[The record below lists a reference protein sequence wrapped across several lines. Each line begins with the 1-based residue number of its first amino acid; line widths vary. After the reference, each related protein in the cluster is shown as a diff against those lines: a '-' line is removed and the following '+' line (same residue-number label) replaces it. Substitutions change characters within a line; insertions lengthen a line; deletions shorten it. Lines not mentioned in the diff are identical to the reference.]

1 MSREKDVALVAITET
16 FGVFDP
22 NGYII
27 ACRGPKLYPADAR
40 HKVCAFEQE
49 CEDDANISRIGDV
62 PLVKDFRGKAVGL
75 YIWEGEVK
83 YPDPEELGEF
93 DTSAPDLEG
102 EIRDATVED
111 LVAFGMLK
119 AVKP

>member
-1 MSREKDVALVAITET
+1 MSREKDVALVAITKT
-16 FGVFDP
+16 WSISDP
-22 NGYII
+22 DGYII
-27 ACRGPKLYPADAR
+27 AFQGPKLYPEDAR
-40 HKVCAFEQE
+40 IKVCAFEQE
-49 CEDDANISRIGDV
+49 CEDDASINRIGDT
-62 PLVKDFRGKAVGL
+62 PLARQFDGKSVGL

-83 YPDPEELGEF
+83 YPAPESLGEF

-119 AVKP
+119 Q